1 MLMIGIDVASATL
14 EVGEAQGGKT
24 KRFSN
29 DGTGVAELC
38 AWLESREPPGQVQV
52 ILEPT
57 STYHHLVIQALSRR
71 GIAYTCVNPAR
82 TKAFAH
88 ALGQRAKTDAVDA
101 RMLALYGE
109 SQQPDPS
116 PSPDEAQEGLKALR
130 RHKES
135 LEREAEA
142 TQNRLDAA
150 RRSPWT
156 PRAVM
161 ESLER
166 KLRWCQEEVERVTKE
181 LREVVIHDERW
192 SRGMEL
198 LTSIPA
204 VSDKTAVVL
213 LSELPPV
220 ERCATGKQWVAFC
233 GVNPEPHDSGKT
245 TWSRLS
251 KKGAARIRVRL
262 YMPAVSALRWNPPI
276 QALGERLKAKGKGG
290 KLRVMASMN
299 KLLRQA
305 FAVLSTGQPFDPS
318 FVRVP
323 ALDIQDS
330 I

>member
-1 MLMIGIDVASATL
+1 MLMIGVDVASDTL
-14 EVGEAQGGKT
+14 EVGEAYGGKT
-24 KRFSN
+24 KRFPN
-29 DGTGVAELC
+29 NAHGVAELC
-38 AWLESREPPGQVQV
+38 AWLGSRGPQGQVQV

-57 STYHHLVIQALSRR
+57 STYHHLLIQALSRS
-71 GIAYTCVNPAR
+71 GIPYTCVNPAR
-82 TKAFAH
+82 TKAFAQ
-88 ALGQRAKTDAVDA
+88 ALGHRAKTDSVDA
-101 RMLALYGE
+101 RMLAQYGE
-109 SQQPDPS
+109 SQRPEPS

-156 PRAVM
+156 PQAVLQ
-161 ESLER
+161 SLER
-166 KLRWCQEEVERVTKE
+166 ELRWRQEEIERVTKE
-181 LREVVIHDERW
+181 LHELVTQDERW
-192 SRGMEL
+192 SHGVDL
-198 LTSIPA
+198 LSSIPA
-204 VSDKTAVVL
+204 VSEKTAVVL

-220 ERCATGKQWVAFC
+220 ERCANAKQWVAFC
-233 GVNPEPHDSGKT
+233 GVNPEPHDSGNT

-262 YMPAVSALRWNPPI
+262 YMPAVNALRWNPPI
-276 QALGERLKAKGKGG
+276 RALGERLKAKGKGG

-305 FAVLSTGQPFDPS
+305 FAVLSTGRPFDPG
-318 FVRVP
+318 FAAP
-323 ALDIQDS
+323 ALDKQYS